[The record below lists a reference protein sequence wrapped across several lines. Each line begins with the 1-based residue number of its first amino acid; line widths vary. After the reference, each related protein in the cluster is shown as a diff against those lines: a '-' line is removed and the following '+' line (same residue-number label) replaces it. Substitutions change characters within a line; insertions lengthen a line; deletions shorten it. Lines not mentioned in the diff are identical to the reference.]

1 MVAVALSRGLSE
13 ESASVSAVHY
23 VCFLLWPDSLGAL
36 LGDTEE
42 RLREAGGEGRKSA
55 QRGVVERGIV
65 LHETW
70 ICSLGIDLWIS
81 IEFQDGSPGGK
92 VSAS

>member
-13 ESASVSAVHY
+13 ESASVSAGYY

-42 RLREAGGEGRKSA
+42 RLMEAWGG
-55 QRGVVERGIV
+55 
-65 LHETW
+65 
-70 ICSLGIDLWIS
+70 
-81 IEFQDGSPGGK
+81 
-92 VSAS
+92 